1 MLTYTSDLQG
11 VTSERLSGFFVGW
24 PSPPTPETLLRVL
37 RGSHRVVL
45 ARDGE
50 QVVGFVTAISDGVL
64 SAYIPLLEVLPEYG
78 GRGVGSELVRRLL
91 ADLSDL
97 YMVDVMCDDDVAGFY
112 AKLGLTRAGG
122 FVNRNYARQSGE

>member
-11 VTSERLSGFFVGW
+11 VTPERLSGFFVGW

-50 QVVGFVTAISDGVL
+50 RVVGFVTAISDGVL

-122 FVNRNYARQSGE
+122 FVKRNYARQSGE